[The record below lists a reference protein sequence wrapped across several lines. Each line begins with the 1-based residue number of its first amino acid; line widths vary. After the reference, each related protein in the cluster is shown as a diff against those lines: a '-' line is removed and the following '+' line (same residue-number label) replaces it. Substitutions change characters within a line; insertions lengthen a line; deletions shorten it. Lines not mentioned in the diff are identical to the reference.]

1 MIDGMNPE
9 LVQYER
15 AKQNIEKMLPPRIEH
30 DFNLQQHK
38 IDELT
43 QQLTAD
49 LKSSITSIS
58 SDFETGASGKAAD
71 KIKSN
76 LEQIKQQS
84 VNSNLYFGF

>member
-38 IDELT
+38 IDKLT
-43 QQLTAD
+43 QQLTTD

-58 SDFETGASGKAAD
+58 SDFET
-71 KIKSN
+71 
-76 LEQIKQQS
+76 
-84 VNSNLYFGF
+84 NSATISKF